1 MKSHAATVLLLL
13 WLSLDSE
20 GKFQCAEGDEDN
32 CRSQIRGQ
40 DFFASEPLGL
50 KMEACW
56 PF

>member
-1 MKSHAATVLLLL
+1 MLL

-40 DFFASEPLGL
+40 DFLASEPLRL
-50 KMEACW
+50 KMEVSR